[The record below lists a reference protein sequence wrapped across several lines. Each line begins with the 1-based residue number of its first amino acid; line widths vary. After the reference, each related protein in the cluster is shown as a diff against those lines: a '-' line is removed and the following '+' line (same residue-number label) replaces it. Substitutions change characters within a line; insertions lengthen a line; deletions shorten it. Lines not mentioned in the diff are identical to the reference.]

1 MPRARTGQARGM
13 RQDQNNSFEMLQ
25 GDLGGEGK
33 GCFSL

>member
-13 RQDQNNSFEMLQ
+13 RQDQNNSFEVLQ